1 MRLPL
6 LDAMQL
12 VEDVRDLGHA
22 IKLLQ
27 NIDEDT
33 VGSRHRL
40 WRMIRGLKEMQR
52 HGQARIRRE
61 VLNVR

>member
-27 NIDEDT
+27 NINEDT

-52 HGQARIRRE
+52 HGQTRIRKE

>member
-6 LDAMQL
+6 LEAMQL

-22 IKLLQ
+22 IRLLQ
-27 NIDEDT
+27 NIDEGT
-33 VGSRHRL
+33 VGSKHRL

-52 HGQARIRRE
+52 HGQARIRKE

>member
-27 NIDEDT
+27 NINEDT

>member
-52 HGQARIRRE
+52 HGQARIRKE